1 MKYLPKTE
9 IPFLA
14 PYGASPNMRSP
25 MNPIFKSAIITLSLL
40 SSLMLLSSGCSKKT
54 VVPPEGAPAEGSD
67 ISGGTN
73 INYPA
78 AGDGDYSVTGL
89 AGEEPIDGTGGS
101 RGNTLSINNGADQQ
115 SEEYRRTYGRSTT
128 VFSPIY
134 FDFDQA
140 GITSEMSP
148 ILSANATYLKEN
160 PSTIIII
167 EGNCDERGTN
177 EYNLALAERRAI
189 NAKEYMV
196 NLGVNPARIRT
207 ITYGEERPLFT
218 GQTELDW
225 SQNRRADFIAE

>member
-1 MKYLPKTE
+1 
-9 IPFLA
+9 
-14 PYGASPNMRSP
+14 MRSY
-25 MNPIFKSAIITLSLL
+25 MNPMFRSAFITAALL

-54 VVPPEGAPAEGSD
+54 VVPPDGTPAQDSE

-78 AGDGDYSVTGL
+78 ADDDNYSERGL
-89 AGEEPIDGTGGS
+89 ADEEPMDTTDTPVASG
-101 RGNTLSINNGADQQ
+101 LSINSGADQQ
-115 SEEYRRTYGRSTT
+115 SAEYRATYGRSTT

-140 GITSEMSP
+140 GISAAMAP
-148 ILSANATYLKEN
+148 ILSSNADYLKEN
-160 PSTIIII
+160 PGVVIVV
-167 EGNCDERGTN
+167 EGNSDERGTN

-207 ITYGEERPLFT
+207 VSYGEERPLFT
-218 GQTELDW
+218 GQTESDW
-225 SQNRRADFIAE
+225 AQNRRADFIVE

>member
-1 MKYLPKTE
+1 
-9 IPFLA
+9 
-14 PYGASPNMRSP
+14 
-25 MNPIFKSAIITLSLL
+25 MNPMLKTALVTVTLL
-40 SSLMLLSSGCSKKT
+40 SSVILLSSGCSKKN
-54 VVPPEGAPAEGSD
+54 VVPPEGAPAEGSE

-78 AGDGDYSVTGL
+78 AGDGYSESGL
-89 AGEEPIDGTGGS
+89 AGEEPMDSTGEAAG
-101 RGNTLSINNGADQQ
+101 GNLSINSDADLQ
-115 SEEYRRTYGRSTT
+115 SEEYRLSYGRSTT

-148 ILSANATYLKEN
+148 ILSANATYMKEN
-160 PSTIIII
+160 PDTVIIV

-189 NAKEYMV
+189 NAKEYIV

-218 GQTELDW
+218 GQTETDW
-225 SQNRRADFIAE
+225 AQNRRADFIAE

>member
-1 MKYLPKTE
+1 
-9 IPFLA
+9 
-14 PYGASPNMRSP
+14 
-25 MNPIFKSAIITLSLL
+25 MNPISKSAIVTVSLL
-40 SSLMLLSSGCSKKT
+40 ASFVLLSSGCSKKT
-54 VVPPEGAPAEGSD
+54 VVPPEGAPAEGSE

-78 AGDGDYSVTGL
+78 ADDGYSVTGL
-89 AGEEPIDGTGGS
+89 AGEEPMDATGGGA
-101 RGNTLSINNGADQQ
+101 GNSLSINSGADQQ

-140 GITSEMSP
+140 GINSEMSP

-160 PSTIIII
+160 PSVIIII

-189 NAKEYMV
+189 NTKEYMV
-196 NLGVNPARIRT
+196 NLGVNPARMRT

-225 SQNRRADFIAE
+225 SQNRRADFIVE